1 MKTQTKYFGELEYD
15 QDDVVTFP
23 IGMFGFEDEH
33 EFLLIPFE
41 GSCETL
47 LSLQSLKTPA
57 LSFTVMT
64 PFSLDPDYAPELQP
78 SELKALGVAE
88 NGELGY
94 YVLCAVKD
102 PVAESTV
109 NLKCPIAI
117 NVDTRVARQVI
128 LESDRYEM
136 RHPLSLFRDG
146 KGAASC

>member
-1 MKTQTKYFGELEYD
+1 MKTQTKYFGEIEYD
-15 QDDVVTFP
+15 QDDVVTVP
-23 IGMFGFEDEH
+23 IGMFGFEEEH

-47 LSLQSLKTPA
+47 LSLQSLQTPA

-64 PFSLDPDYAPELQP
+64 PFSLLPDYSPELQP
-78 SELKALGVAE
+78 SELKSLGVTE

-94 YVLCAVKD
+94 YVLCAIKD
-102 PVAESTV
+102 PIANSTV
-109 NLKCPIAI
+109 NLKCPVAI

-128 LESDRYEM
+128 LETDRYEM
-136 RHPLSLFRDG
+136 RHPLSQFGGG